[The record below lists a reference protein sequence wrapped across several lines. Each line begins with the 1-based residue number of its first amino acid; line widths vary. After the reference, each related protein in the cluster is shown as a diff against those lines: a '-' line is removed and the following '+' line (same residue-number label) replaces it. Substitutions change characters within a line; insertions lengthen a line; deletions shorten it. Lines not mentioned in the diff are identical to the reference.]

1 MKSVRYA
8 CYFPLAL
15 TKNLMAYLTNVISHD
30 NMGFRVEMND
40 DIGEVIYEYDAI
52 GNATKCLATRL
63 F

>member
-1 MKSVRYA
+1 
-8 CYFPLAL
+8 
-15 TKNLMAYLTNVISHD
+15 MAYLTNVISHD